1 MRGQRWFGLAAACVL
16 LLLTLA
22 PAAAQTRLFPGVSIQ
37 GRIASDTPSIEYNFD
52 ALAGDRVRARVMG
65 TQGLDASLAV
75 LDLDNNVLAAGNTD
89 PWSPDPT
96 DGFVA
101 YTIPADGAYKI
112 LISAEMGT
120 SGEYL
125 LQFEQ
130 ASSVEPLTL
139 GFEQTTRVPV
149 LQDAGSLWLDFEAQP
164 NCPTVMMARP
174 DVDPSANPFGYLINV
189 YDERGGQVGQLNGER
204 PVENRL
210 EFAAGSGRY
219 WAEIKPWRSTRDGEL
234 LVSLTC
240 AVGQPACAESVL
252 SLPDAEPLPE
262 IPPGLFS
269 ARGGGLLAYGESL
282 QGDVGQAAPFLAY
295 QFEAQ
300 EGDELALQVTG
311 QSFGFNPALYV
322 IAPSNDLIGFATDS
336 PGAFKETDAVFA
348 TIAPE
353 SGAYV
358 ALVGSEDQGAGTFII
373 RLIGQTA
380 AAPIPLP
387 FEEAVTVEPAQL
399 EGLDQPLLRYTFDAQ
414 PDCSTMVALQ
424 GQGADILSLGSYVR
438 RAQGNPVGRLRVS
451 DVTGAALVVPA
462 GSGGYE
468 VLLAPPDQFAAIEPL
483 TLTVTCQLASQVCEA
498 AAGNP
503 LPPEV
508 ELPPFTP
515 APTPETA
522 CGDGICS
529 GWENE
534 FACPGDCD
542 VCGNGVCG
550 PFESYDTCRTDCPRP
565 RSTPIPTSPPEILI
579 TPDNPAICGDGW
591 CMADEA
597 VTCCGDCGTCP
608 TDVPAFCGDG
618 TCDPFGLGENPE
630 TCPQDCGQD
639 FCPRFCPSPNEPNL
653 PEFCFTFCF

>member
-1 MRGQRWFGLAAACVL
+1 
-16 LLLTLA
+16 
-22 PAAAQTRLFPGVSIQ
+22 
-37 GRIASDTPSIEYNFD
+37 
-52 ALAGDRVRARVMG
+52 
-65 TQGLDASLAV
+65 
-75 LDLDNNVLAAGNTD
+75 
-89 PWSPDPT
+89 
-96 DGFVA
+96 
-101 YTIPADGAYKI
+101 
-112 LISAEMGT
+112 
-120 SGEYL
+120 
-125 LQFEQ
+125 
-130 ASSVEPLTL
+130 
-139 GFEQTTRVPV
+139 
-149 LQDAGSLWLDFEAQP
+149 
-164 NCPTVMMARP
+164 
-174 DVDPSANPFGYLINV
+174 
-189 YDERGGQVGQLNGER
+189 
-204 PVENRL
+204 
-210 EFAAGSGRY
+210 
-219 WAEIKPWRSTRDGEL
+219 
-234 LVSLTC
+234 
-240 AVGQPACAESVL
+240 VL

>member
-1 MRGQRWFGLAAACVL
+1 
-16 LLLTLA
+16 
-22 PAAAQTRLFPGVSIQ
+22 
-37 GRIASDTPSIEYNFD
+37 
-52 ALAGDRVRARVMG
+52 
-65 TQGLDASLAV
+65 
-75 LDLDNNVLAAGNTD
+75 
-89 PWSPDPT
+89 
-96 DGFVA
+96 
-101 YTIPADGAYKI
+101 
-112 LISAEMGT
+112 
-120 SGEYL
+120 
-125 LQFEQ
+125 
-130 ASSVEPLTL
+130 
-139 GFEQTTRVPV
+139 
-149 LQDAGSLWLDFEAQP
+149 
-164 NCPTVMMARP
+164 
-174 DVDPSANPFGYLINV
+174 
-189 YDERGGQVGQLNGER
+189 
-204 PVENRL
+204 
-210 EFAAGSGRY
+210 
-219 WAEIKPWRSTRDGEL
+219 
-234 LVSLTC
+234 
-240 AVGQPACAESVL
+240 
-252 SLPDAEPLPE
+252 
-262 IPPGLFS
+262 
-269 ARGGGLLAYGESL
+269 
-282 QGDVGQAAPFLAY
+282 
-295 QFEAQ
+295 
-300 EGDELALQVTG
+300 
-311 QSFGFNPALYV
+311 
-322 IAPSNDLIGFATDS
+322 
-336 PGAFKETDAVFA
+336 
-348 TIAPE
+348 
-353 SGAYV
+353 
-358 ALVGSEDQGAGTFII
+358 VGSEDQGAGTFII